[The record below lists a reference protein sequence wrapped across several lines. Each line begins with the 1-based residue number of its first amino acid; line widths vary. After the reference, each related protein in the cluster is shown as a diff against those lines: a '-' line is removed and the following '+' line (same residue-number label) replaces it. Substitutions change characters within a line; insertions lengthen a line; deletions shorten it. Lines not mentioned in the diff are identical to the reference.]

1 MEIHKRAN
9 RNAFKVDLAQ
19 AERSCREVGK
29 LESHIHRT
37 WSTYGLAF
45 SNEPSER
52 QRLSICVSTVVRSI
66 PLFRVDICTYFIT
79 L

>member
-9 RNAFKVDLAQ
+9 RNAFNVDLAQ

-66 PLFRVDICTYFIT
+66 PLFRVDINI